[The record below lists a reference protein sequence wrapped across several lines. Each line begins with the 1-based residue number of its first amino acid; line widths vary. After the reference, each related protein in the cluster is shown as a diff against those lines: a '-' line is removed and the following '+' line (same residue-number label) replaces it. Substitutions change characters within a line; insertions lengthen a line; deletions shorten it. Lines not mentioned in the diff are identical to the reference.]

1 MRRSRKDLVPV
12 LAIVAGGLIGASI
25 SFNFLGRSPGLLYE
39 YSVTVESATRVAARV
54 GTVNGQVTDAQT
66 GASVAAAQV
75 YIANLY
81 LLGALSQ
88 QNGRYLLQN
97 VPAGTHTLS
106 VFRIGYRTTEVQITV
121 GGGRTLDQDF
131 SVAEGP
137 LQVKTVIRQRKDGRF
152 VEAMEE
158 RESVTSPTESL
169 QPVEVG
175 DQNRVGEVAPRGH
188 RV

>member
-1 MRRSRKDLVPV
+1 MRLSRTDLVPV
-12 LAIVAGGLIGASI
+12 LAIVAGGALGASL
-25 SFNFLGRSPGLLYE
+25 SFSLLGRSPADDVPAPDPVVAA
-39 YSVTVESATRVAARV
+39 SATIESATRGAPRV
-54 GTVNGQVTDAQT
+54 GTVTGQVTDAQT

-175 DQNRVGEVAPRGH
+175 DPNR
-188 RV
+188 

>member
-1 MRRSRKDLVPV
+1 MRLLRSDLVP
-12 LAIVAGGLIGASI
+12 LLTIVAGGVMGGSI
-25 SFNFLGRSPGLLYE
+25 SLRLL
-39 YSVTVESATRVAARV
+39 SSDDVPAPDPVVAPSATIESATRGAPRV
-54 GTVNGQVTDAQT
+54 GTVTGQVTDAQT

-175 DQNRVGEVAPRGH
+175 DPNR
-188 RV
+188 